1 MEVMRLYYSPASPFA
16 RKCVVTATELGIT
29 ERVERVTV
37 ATNPLSTGETPIP
50 GNPLGKLPTL
60 ERDDGPAIYDSP
72 VICRY
77 LNNVAEGTLYPAG
90 ERLWTTLTLEALAD
104 GIMDAA
110 LLMALEY
117 RLRPEELHYAPWL
130 EGQWQMV
137 ARALDTLETLWM
149 SHLHGPLDVGQIAT
163 GCALGYL
170 DLRHGARDWR
180 AGRPQ
185 LAHWFTAFDQR
196 PAMEASRP

>member
-1 MEVMRLYYSPASPFA
+1 M
-16 RKCVVTATELGIT
+16 
-29 ERVERVTV
+29 
-37 ATNPLSTGETPIP
+37 
-50 GNPLGKLPTL
+50 
-60 ERDDGPAIYDSP
+60 
-72 VICRY
+72 ICRY
-77 LNNVAEGTLYPAG
+77 LDTVAEGTLYPAG

-110 LLMALEY
+110 LLIALEY

-130 EGQWQMV
+130 EGQWQKV
-137 ARALDTLETLWM
+137 SRALDTLETLWM
-149 SHLHGPLDVGQIAT
+149 SHLHGPLDIGQIAT

-185 LAHWFTAFDQR
+185 LAHWFTGFDQR
-196 PAMEASRP
+196 PAMEATRP

>member
-1 MEVMRLYYSPASPFA
+1 MRLYYSPASPFA
-16 RKCVVTATELGIT
+16 RKCLVTAEELGIAD
-29 ERVERVTV
+29 RLERVTV
-37 ATNPLSTGETPIP
+37 ATSPLGTGETPIP

-60 ERDDGPAIYDSP
+60 EREEGPAIYDST
-72 VICRY
+72 VIFRY
-77 LNNVAEGTLYPAG
+77 LNETAGGALYPAG
-90 ERLWTTLTLEALAD
+90 ERIWATLTLESLAD

-117 RLRPEELHYAPWL
+117 RLRPEEMQFGPWV
-130 EGQWQMV
+130 EGQWQKV
-137 ARALDTLETLWM
+137 SRALDALEALWM
-149 SHLHGPLDVGQIAT
+149 SHLHGPVDIGQIAT

-185 LAHWFTAFDQR
+185 LAHWFTGFDQR
-196 PAMEASRP
+196 PGMAGTRP